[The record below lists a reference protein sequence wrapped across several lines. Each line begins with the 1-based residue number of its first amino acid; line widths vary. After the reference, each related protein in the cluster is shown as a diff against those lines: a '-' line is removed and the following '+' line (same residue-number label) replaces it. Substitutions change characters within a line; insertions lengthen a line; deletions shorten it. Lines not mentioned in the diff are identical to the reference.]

1 MGTSKQTAQQG
12 SSPHARGAP
21 SLIRRSISSLGI
33 IPACAGSTSS
43 HGMYQIQARDHPRM
57 RGEHQEFCEKGNDML
72 GIIPA
77 CAGSTASLTFAKLL
91 KEDHPRMRGEH
102 PPPPRTLSLNAQSS
116 PHARGAP
123 LENVLVVVAIGI
135 IPACAGSTT
144 ARRCPACATWD
155 HPRMRG
161 EHGLMSSSNF
171 ATKGSSP
178 HARGAPS
185 FYHVSVLEAVDHPRM
200 RGEHAAMMM
209 AVRVAL
215 WIIPA
220 CAGSTQSDQCA
231 YHLGW
236 DHPRMRGE
244 H

>member
-1 MGTSKQTAQQG
+1 M
-12 SSPHARGAP
+12 
-21 SLIRRSISSLGI
+21 
-33 IPACAGSTSS
+33 
-43 HGMYQIQARDHPRM
+43 
-57 RGEHQEFCEKGNDML
+57 
-72 GIIPA
+72 
-77 CAGSTASLTFAKLL
+77 
-91 KEDHPRMRGEH
+91 
-102 PPPPRTLSLNAQSS
+102 
-116 PHARGAP
+116 
-123 LENVLVVVAIGI
+123 
-135 IPACAGSTT
+135 
-144 ARRCPACATWD
+144 
-155 HPRMRG
+155 
-161 EHGLMSSSNF
+161 MSSSNF

-244 H
+244 HAASDVIVNIAGGSSPHARGAPH

>member
-1 MGTSKQTAQQG
+1 
-12 SSPHARGAP
+12 
-21 SLIRRSISSLGI
+21 
-33 IPACAGSTSS
+33 
-43 HGMYQIQARDHPRM
+43 
-57 RGEHQEFCEKGNDML
+57 
-72 GIIPA
+72 
-77 CAGSTASLTFAKLL
+77 
-91 KEDHPRMRGEH
+91 
-102 PPPPRTLSLNAQSS
+102 
-116 PHARGAP
+116 
-123 LENVLVVVAIGI
+123 
-135 IPACAGSTT
+135 
-144 ARRCPACATWD
+144 
-155 HPRMRG
+155 
-161 EHGLMSSSNF
+161 MSSSNF

-244 H
+244 HDKGLPAELDEAGSSLHARGAPVVPRSQLADLGIIPACAGSTRRARRPGPSAGDHPRMRGEHLRSDMDKIKTMESSPHARGALRRLERVALAPGIIPACAGSTTWRGPSRT

>member
-1 MGTSKQTAQQG
+1 M
-12 SSPHARGAP
+12 
-21 SLIRRSISSLGI
+21 
-33 IPACAGSTSS
+33 
-43 HGMYQIQARDHPRM
+43 
-57 RGEHQEFCEKGNDML
+57 
-72 GIIPA
+72 
-77 CAGSTASLTFAKLL
+77 
-91 KEDHPRMRGEH
+91 
-102 PPPPRTLSLNAQSS
+102 
-116 PHARGAP
+116 
-123 LENVLVVVAIGI
+123 
-135 IPACAGSTT
+135 
-144 ARRCPACATWD
+144 
-155 HPRMRG
+155 
-161 EHGLMSSSNF
+161 MSSSNF

-236 DHPRMRGE
+236 DHPRIRGEHDKGLPAELDEAGSSPHARGAPVVPRSQLADLGIIPECAGSTGWSCPTGQAGRDHPRMRGE
-244 H
+244 HGSAHEGETRGKGSSPHARGARGGRAARARVLGIIPACAGSTVRIPWGRA